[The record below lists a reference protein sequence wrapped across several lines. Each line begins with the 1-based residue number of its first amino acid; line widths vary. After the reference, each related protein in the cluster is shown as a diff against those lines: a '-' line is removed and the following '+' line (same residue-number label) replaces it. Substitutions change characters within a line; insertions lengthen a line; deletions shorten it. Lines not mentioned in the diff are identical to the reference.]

1 MPPKRILI
9 VDDDPH
15 IQELLYV
22 NLSAAGYDVER
33 ASDGNEAV
41 QKVAQH
47 HPDLVILDVTMPEMD
62 GWELCKTLKDDSEL
76 EDLRIIMLTA
86 KDSARDKMIGRDI
99 FKVDEYLTKPFDVAD
114 LLTRVRGLL
123 HA

>member
-1 MPPKRILI
+1 MPPQHILI

-22 NLSAAGYDVER
+22 NLSAAGYDVAR
-33 ASDGNEAV
+33 AADGREAV
-41 QKVAQH
+41 RRVAERR
-47 HPDLVILDVTMPEMD
+47 PDLVILDVTMPEMD

-76 EDLRIIMLTA
+76 EDLRIVMLTA

-99 FKVDEYLTKPFDVAD
+99 FRVDAYLTKPFDVAE

-123 HA
+123 DA